1 MCGITGAVITMAAS
15 LVLPLGAQSQ
25 SDGVFG
31 EITCTGITVR
41 HSDSSEHVTLTP
53 STITIGSSEGLGAH
67 ILVSGGTGALSLGER
82 PTFLLGGESSYLAVN
97 GKNGAVIMD
106 VAQHGGSVHMGH
118 ERLSHGNAQVK
129 AERSIYGEDI
139 SYQSLHK
146 KETNPC
152 STCGADVLWAA
163 TRRFDGRV
171 KTGSGQVWRARY

>member
-53 STITIGSSEGLGAH
+53 STIAIGSSEGLGAH

-106 VAQHGGSVHMGH
+106 VAQPGGSV
-118 ERLSHGNAQVK
+118 AVYAK
-129 AERSIYGEDI
+129 
-139 SYQSLHK
+139 
-146 KETNPC
+146 
-152 STCGADVLWAA
+152 
-163 TRRFDGRV
+163 
-171 KTGSGQVWRARY
+171 GSDESRARMTVNEFGNGAVSTWDKNGYSMATLK